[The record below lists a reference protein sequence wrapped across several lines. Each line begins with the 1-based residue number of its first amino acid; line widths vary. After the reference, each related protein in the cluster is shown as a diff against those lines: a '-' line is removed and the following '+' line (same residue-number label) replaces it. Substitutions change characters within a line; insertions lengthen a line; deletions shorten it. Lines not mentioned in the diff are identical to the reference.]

1 MGESPTYAPMTYVFY
16 SEEAR
21 EAYIQGIND
30 AVGWMEAEPIEH
42 DEPKK
47 FSMNDFE
54 CLEPWLERA
63 KLMKTSKNRGK
74 SMKMKTI
81 NLDLL
86 KAIVRQIEKD
96 ASLGDYTAI
105 EELLNNIPI
114 EKLKGFFIRYGQGL
128 R

>member
-1 MGESPTYAPMTYVFY
+1 MNELYVKVKKYYVTVLWGESPTYAPMTYVFY

-54 CLEPWLERA
+54 CLEPWLERGEINEDF
-63 KLMKTSKNRGK
+63 KK
-74 SMKMKTI
+74 SWKEYE
-81 NLDLL
+81 D
-86 KAIVRQIEKD
+86 E
-96 ASLGDYTAI
+96 
-105 EELLNNIPI
+105 NN
-114 EKLKGFFIRYGQGL
+114 
-128 R
+128 